1 MANIPPPRP
10 ATKKGKGA
18 PPALLQTVG
27 NLDKPEPESYKPL
40 NFKVSPDFHRDFKL
54 YAAQHGLSMVE
65 VLQQGFELVKAHR
78 GN

>member
-1 MANIPPPRP
+1 MANIPPPRA

-18 PPALLQTVG
+18 PPALVQTVG

-40 NFKVSPDFHRDFKL
+40 NFKVAPDFHRDFKL
-54 YAAQHGLSMVE
+54 YAAQHGLSMVD
-65 VLQQGFELVKAHR
+65 VLQKGFELVKANR

>member
-1 MANIPPPRP
+1 MANIPAPRP
-10 ATKKGKGA
+10 AAKKGKGT